1 MSGLE
6 RRGGVLHGFKALGAC
21 EIGDRSVPGKYKRN
35 EWIGFKI
42 PSRKLE
48 KTEDIINSS
57 TDSKRKGF

>member
-1 MSGLE
+1 M
-6 RRGGVLHGFKALGAC
+6 LHGFKALGAC